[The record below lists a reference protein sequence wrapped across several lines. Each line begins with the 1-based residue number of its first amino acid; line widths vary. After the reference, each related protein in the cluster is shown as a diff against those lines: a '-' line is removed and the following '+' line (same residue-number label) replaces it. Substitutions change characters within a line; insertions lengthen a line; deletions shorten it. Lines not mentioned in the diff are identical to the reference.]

1 MKASLIEDYR
11 KICDEDHSN
20 YNLLVEDDF
29 TENVKR
35 GIGTKYS
42 LKERHW
48 YQIFPQSIYIW
59 KEDQNIIR
67 NFFKKFSSKLLKY
80 EESQTR
86 EKSLLTEP
94 LSQDFCTREHQIA
107 ARNAFFYLL
116 YLSTELKYNLK
127 IYIRVH
133 LIWVWRGVI
142 LPPVCFSYNK

>member
-1 MKASLIEDYR
+1 MKASLIEDYI
-11 KICDEDHSN
+11 KICDQDHSN

-29 TENVKR
+29 TENVRR
-35 GIGTKYS
+35 GIGTKYF

-48 YQIFPQSIYIW
+48 YQIFSQSIYVW

-94 LSQDFCTREHQIA
+94 LSQDFCTVEHQVA
-107 ARNAFFYLL
+107 PRNKFFYLL

-127 IYIRVH
+127 IYIRV
-133 LIWVWRGVI
+133 
-142 LPPVCFSYNK
+142 YYTT

>member
-1 MKASLIEDYR
+1 MKASLIEDYI
-11 KICDEDHSN
+11 KICYQDHSN

-29 TENVKR
+29 TENVRR

-48 YQIFPQSIYIW
+48 YQIFSQSIYVW

-94 LSQDFCTREHQIA
+94 LSQDFCTIEHQVH
-107 ARNAFFYLL
+107 ARNKFFYLL

-127 IYIRVH
+127 IYIRV
-133 LIWVWRGVI
+133 
-142 LPPVCFSYNK
+142 YYTT